1 MLAPW
6 PSPFRRWANENYELL
21 PWFGPAVALSY
32 TGTMRALGLEV
43 YVSGSV
49 VLLGI
54 GFCAV
59 RTKRVKARVAQG
71 ILFVFV
77 WLLWGLVASGPW
89 F

>member
-1 MLAPW
+1 
-6 PSPFRRWANENYELL
+6 
-21 PWFGPAVALSY
+21 
-32 TGTMRALGLEV
+32 MRALGLEV

-54 GFCAV
+54 GFWAV